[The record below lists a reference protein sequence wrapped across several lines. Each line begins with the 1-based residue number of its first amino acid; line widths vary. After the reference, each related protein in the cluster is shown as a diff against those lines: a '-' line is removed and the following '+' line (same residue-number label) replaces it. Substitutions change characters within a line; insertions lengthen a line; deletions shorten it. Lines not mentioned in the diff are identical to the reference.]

1 MSIIIGSDELILHIR
16 KNYTNCTKSNSDLGR
31 EIMQWINKKEHN
43 SDSRSKKKKMKCL
56 WGNSEEITSA
66 TTLPRT
72 ATQFQI
78 SDENFLNLYKQLKNI
93 ANG

>member
-43 SDSRSKKKKMKCL
+43 SDSSSL
-56 WGNSEEITSA
+56 SD
-66 TTLPRT
+66 LPF
-72 ATQFQI
+72 ASSGSMAEAFV
-78 SDENFLNLYKQLKNI
+78 F
-93 ANG
+93 

>member
-43 SDSRSKKKKMKCL
+43 SDSRSKKKK
-56 WGNSEEITSA
+56 
-66 TTLPRT
+66 
-72 ATQFQI
+72 
-78 SDENFLNLYKQLKNI
+78 
-93 ANG
+93 